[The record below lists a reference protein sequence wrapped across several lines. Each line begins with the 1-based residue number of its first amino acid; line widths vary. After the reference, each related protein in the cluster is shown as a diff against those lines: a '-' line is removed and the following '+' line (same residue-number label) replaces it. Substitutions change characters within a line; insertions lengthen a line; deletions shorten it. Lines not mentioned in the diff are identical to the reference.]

1 MSYLDAVILGII
13 QGLTEF
19 LPVSSSG
26 HLVLAQEILHVT
38 DPGVSFE
45 VVVHLGTLLSVLV
58 YFRQKIYRLVQAVFI
73 GSMKEE
79 RKIIGFL
86 ILGTIPAGLVGYLL
100 EDFFERTF
108 SNPVMTSVFL
118 LVTGV
123 ILLLTR
129 FIRQAGKSLNL
140 SSALFMGI
148 GQAMAIFPGIS
159 RSGTTIAFGLYAGVQ
174 PAAAAEFSFLL
185 AIPAIGGAA
194 VLKFKDLLS
203 LDNSLYGQYILGAV
217 LAFLTGLFAVYGVL
231 ATIKKGK
238 FEYFGYYCFAIGL
251 LGLYLFLR

>member
-1 MSYLDAVILGII
+1 MSYLDAVILGIL

-26 HLVLAQEILHVT
+26 HLVLAQEILGVT

-58 YFRQKIYRLVQAVFI
+58 YFRGRIYRLVQSLFVAE
-73 GSMKEE
+73 MKEE

-86 ILGTIPAGLVGYLL
+86 ILGTIPAGLVGFLL
-100 EDFFERTF
+100 EDFFERAF
-108 SNPVMTSVFL
+108 SNPALTSVML

-129 FIRQAGKSLNL
+129 FIKQDEKPLKL

-148 GQAMAIFPGIS
+148 GQALAIFPGIS
-159 RSGTTIAFGLYAGVQ
+159 RSGTTIAFGLYSGVK
-174 PAAAAEFSFLL
+174 PSTAAEFSFLL
-185 AIPAIGGAA
+185 AVPAIGGAA
-194 VLKFKDLLS
+194 VLKFKDLLA
-203 LDNSLYGQYILGAV
+203 LDGALYGQYFVGAIM
-217 LAFLTGLFAVYGVL
+217 AFIMGLLAVYGVL
-231 ATIKKGK
+231 TTIKKGK
-238 FEYFGYYCFAIGL
+238 FEYFSYYCFAIGL
-251 LGLYLFLR
+251 VGLYLFL